1 MQRRPVNKKRAA
13 KQFRREVKRTKA
25 VNLCATSAALGP
37 MRGGWR
43 L

>member
-1 MQRRPVNKKRAA
+1 MRPLARKPVNKKYSA
-13 KQFRREVKRTKA
+13 KRFKSHVKRTKA
-25 VNLCATSAALGP
+25 ANMNINP